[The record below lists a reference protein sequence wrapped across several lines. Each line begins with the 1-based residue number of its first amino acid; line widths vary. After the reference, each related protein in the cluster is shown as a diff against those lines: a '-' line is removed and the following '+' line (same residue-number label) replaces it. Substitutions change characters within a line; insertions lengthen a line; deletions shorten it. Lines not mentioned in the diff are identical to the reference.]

1 MGRVAILLG
10 LILGLQVVAGC
21 EGSSEE
27 PPPNI
32 LLITVDTL
40 RADHT
45 SLLEYERDTT
55 PRLRAF
61 FADGRVYD
69 RAYATEANTSPS
81 VMSILSGLHPQNHRV
96 RLLFQK
102 ADPTIRLL
110 PDYLGDVGYRTG
122 AIVSNIVLT
131 DEALGLGD
139 RFDHFDDFVDEEL
152 DGWAA
157 YERVGERTT
166 NAALAWLSE
175 SGEQPDRDRP
185 LFLWVH
191 YIDPHGPYRPP
202 KGTPANFEHDGFVP
216 IEARRIQRAH
226 RREGIQDAL
235 EFVDRYD
242 EEIAY
247 TDQQIGRLLDGFAE
261 MGFADHAITLFT
273 ADHGETM
280 MEFEKWFSH
289 GYHVY
294 EPILRVPLA
303 IRGAGLEPDRVST
316 PVSLAGLVPTLLEL
330 AEVETEETFDAAS
343 FAGDVEAGPVFGE
356 ATDGGGGGRQWRMMI
371 RGDDKFVAR
380 IETNGRVSRRIRFPT
395 NLEGRQSNP
404 WLPNDPRGRALLSL
418 IASDPDPAGM
428 PADLERGVQLNAPK
442 VAPGLDETNLE
453 RLRALGYVE

>member
-157 YERVGERTT
+157 YERGGERTT
-166 NAALAWLSE
+166 NAALA
-175 SGEQPDRDRP
+175 
-185 LFLWVH
+185 
-191 YIDPHGPYRPP
+191 
-202 KGTPANFEHDGFVP
+202 
-216 IEARRIQRAH
+216 
-226 RREGIQDAL
+226 
-235 EFVDRYD
+235 
-242 EEIAY
+242 
-247 TDQQIGRLLDGFAE
+247 
-261 MGFADHAITLFT
+261 
-273 ADHGETM
+273 
-280 MEFEKWFSH
+280 
-289 GYHVY
+289 
-294 EPILRVPLA
+294 
-303 IRGAGLEPDRVST
+303 
-316 PVSLAGLVPTLLEL
+316 
-330 AEVETEETFDAAS
+330 
-343 FAGDVEAGPVFGE
+343 
-356 ATDGGGGGRQWRMMI
+356 
-371 RGDDKFVAR
+371 
-380 IETNGRVSRRIRFPT
+380 
-395 NLEGRQSNP
+395 
-404 WLPNDPRGRALLSL
+404 
-418 IASDPDPAGM
+418 
-428 PADLERGVQLNAPK
+428 
-442 VAPGLDETNLE
+442 
-453 RLRALGYVE
+453 